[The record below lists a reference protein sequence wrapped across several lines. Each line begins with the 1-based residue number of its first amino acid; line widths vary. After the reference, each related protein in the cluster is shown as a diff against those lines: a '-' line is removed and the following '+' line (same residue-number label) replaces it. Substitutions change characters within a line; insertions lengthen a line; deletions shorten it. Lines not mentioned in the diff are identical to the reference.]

1 MSEIKKVTIK
11 TTSSFW
17 MSLRAFSN
25 RLTITPHSVRCSFKP
40 ENRNSLDAP
49 KTWSY
54 KTDNSQ
60 LSIVFK
66 AICMEVQKIIKGE
79 YIDSTDT
86 GEVVFELLY
95 DDGTKVKESYWADIK
110 DFSELYSL
118 LNRLVPDI
126 ERPIYGNDE

>member
-1 MSEIKKVTIK
+1 
-11 TTSSFW
+11 

-110 DFSELYSL
+110 DLPDIFTSIGMKEKYKVFVDDSFSEHFFYKENGEWRDVLK
-118 LNRLVPDI
+118 
-126 ERPIYGNDE
+126 